1 MATADAAT
9 AAHDTAAPPERV
21 GGLLLGH
28 AGGHDAHD
36 LNVGVRAAPE

>member
-9 AAHDTAAPPERV
+9 APHDTAAPPERL
-21 GGLLLGH
+21 GLLLDH
-28 AGGHDAHD
+28 AGGHDTHD